1 MRTTFRENRLA
12 SARRRTNQRGAC
24 ARMQRETRHGKADSG
39 CGPSGRTREH
49 GQGEM
54 ISSNVF
60 RHKRR
65 LTILILAFVAA
76 LALTLASSAVKRTR
90 LEVQEWDC
98 PPAPASC
105 ARPVLVGGF
114 PFSYISDN
122 HGVSVVGRISLFG
135 ALIGE
140 DRMRWL
146 PFWLNVAIYFL
157 IVAGLLR
164 TGRPARPVGPTGIRS
179 A

>member
-1 MRTTFRENRLA
+1 MRRTTA
-12 SARRRTNQRGAC
+12 
-24 ARMQRETRHGKADSG
+24 
-39 CGPSGRTREH
+39 
-49 GQGEM
+49 
-54 ISSNVF
+54 
-60 RHKRR
+60 
-65 LTILILAFVAA
+65 ILALVAA
-76 LALTLASSAVKRTR
+76 LALTLASSAVERTR

-114 PFSYISDN
+114 PLSYISDR

-135 ALIGE
+135 AMAGE
-140 DRMRWL
+140 DRLRWR
-146 PFWLNVAIYFL
+146 PFWLNLAIYFL

>member
-1 MRTTFRENRLA
+1 M
-12 SARRRTNQRGAC
+12 
-24 ARMQRETRHGKADSG
+24 
-39 CGPSGRTREH
+39 
-49 GQGEM
+49 
-54 ISSNVF
+54 
-60 RHKRR
+60 
-65 LTILILAFVAA
+65 LAFVAA
-76 LALTLASSAVKRTR
+76 LALTLASSAVERTR

-122 HGVSVVGRISLFG
+122 HGVSVVGSISVFG

-140 DRMRWL
+140 DRMRWR

-157 IVAGLLR
+157 IVVGLLR
-164 TGRPARPVGPTGIRS
+164 TGRPARPARPVGPTGVQS